1 MRQIGS
7 LPKTTDPRIFGDYL
21 LSLGITSRA
30 NESGDGWAVWVHDE
44 NQVERARAELKRFQE
59 NPGDPRFTSAKEQA
73 EERRREQARL
83 DKEFHKNYRN
93 LSGSWDNINFKRR
106 PVTIALVVISVA
118 VFLACS
124 VSDEWWFYCWD
135 YLGFFALDKTRA
147 PVNVA
152 LGLADITQRGQ
163 VWRLLTPMF
172 LHANIPHIVFNMWA
186 TMVLGTIIEYRRGTK
201 ILLLMVV
208 LTSLCSDLG
217 QYLYELNL
225 YDTFRPFGGMSGV
238 AYGLFGYLWMK
249 GRVDPEPGMVLH
261 PRSVQMM
268 LGWLVLGFTGI
279 LPMANGAHL
288 GGLIVGMLFGLA
300 GF

>member
-7 LPKTTDPRIFGDYL
+7 LPKTIDPRIFGDHL

-30 NESGDGWAVWVHDE
+30 NESQDGWAIWVHDE
-44 NQVERARAELKRFQE
+44 NQIERARAELNKYAA
-59 NPGDPRFTSAKEQA
+59 NPESVLYAGARLQA
-73 EERRREQARL
+73 DDRRREAARL
-83 DKEFHKNYRN
+83 DKEYRKNVRN
-93 LSGSWDNINFKRR
+93 LSGSWDNVNFKRR

-124 VSDEWWFYCWD
+124 ASDEWWFYCWD
-135 YLGFFALDKTRA
+135 YLGFFTLDKA
-147 PVNVA
+147 GKPVNVA
-152 LGLADITQRGQ
+152 LGLEAITQRGQ
-163 VWRLLTPMF
+163 VWRLLSPMF
-172 LHANIPHIVFNMWA
+172 LHVNVAHIVFNMWA

-201 ILLLMVV
+201 TLLIMVLV
-208 LTSLCSDLG
+208 TSLCSDLG
-217 QYLYELNL
+217 QYLFEINTYAS
-225 YDTFRPFGGMSGV
+225 FRPFGGMSGV

-268 LGWLVLGFTGI
+268 LGWLLLGFTGI

-300 GF
+300 RF